1 MRLMTVAM
9 IRPGPPGKTCRR
21 VTMQPPEIAEPHDDT
36 ALPPAEP
43 TAAEVAA
50 ALARLAAGVDQ
61 LMALVFRSTRW

>member
-1 MRLMTVAM
+1 MGQKIPYRKKGRFWPM
-9 IRPGPPGKTCRR
+9 
-21 VTMQPPEIAEPHDDT
+21 AEPHDDDT
-36 ALPPAEP
+36 TPPSAEP

>member
-1 MRLMTVAM
+1 MGLKNPSYKNGRF
-9 IRPGPPGKTCRR
+9 
-21 VTMQPPEIAEPHDDT
+21 EPHDDT

-61 LMALVFRSTRW
+61 LMALAFRSTRW

>member
-1 MRLMTVAM
+1 MGLKNPLYVDGRF
-9 IRPGPPGKTCRR
+9 
-21 VTMQPPEIAEPHDDT
+21 EPHDDP

-61 LMALVFRSTRW
+61 LMALAFRSTRW

>member
-1 MRLMTVAM
+1 M
-9 IRPGPPGKTCRR
+9 
-21 VTMQPPEIAEPHDDT
+21 AEPHDDDT
-36 ALPPAEP
+36 TPPSAEP